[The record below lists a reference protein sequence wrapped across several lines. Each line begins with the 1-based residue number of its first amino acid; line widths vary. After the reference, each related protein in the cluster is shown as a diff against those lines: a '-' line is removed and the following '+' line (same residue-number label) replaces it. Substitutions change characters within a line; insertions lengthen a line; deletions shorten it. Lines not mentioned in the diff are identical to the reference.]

1 MGPVAPYLPE
11 VMAMKKCVIALALA
25 SLLVGVASAARFKTP
40 KPFPGE
46 DEFFVLK
53 PTWVETLLASRE
65 ALARVE
71 AEHDKQ
77 MEEFRLGDPVLKS
90 FRPVRMEVAETSAP
104 AELKLRVA
112 GLKDVHL
119 GVKGET
125 YVVLGDLR
133 VVDRDGKVNP
143 VAYDQPKRYIHG
155 TRQNWDHDDRGQK
168 GPFKLGDRSF
178 ARWFKTREGEMS
190 LRLDEGSEFLLA
202 TVGTDPRK
210 DRKPSVLYVD
220 HRSKQERDQKPKE
233 AREAVWRRTMES
245 FTGPNV
251 LRQIHL
257 EESIWKEDWKDLAE
271 LAGRYARECEGE
283 TRKTAEQRAGACK
296 SIADLLAVRDLFYVK
311 PIQAR
316 LELGRRTLEFVQRS
330 AARPELAAEL
340 DKLDRSYAELRQG
353 RGSGEELYQAACELR
368 RRIILSHP
376 QLGFDRLLVNKRTGF
391 LPEHMCDQYLGRHS
405 QQGEGL
411 VILDDWKTAPRETP
425 LLSDVLP
432 KAGVLHPD
440 LSYDG
445 KRVLFAAVDHS
456 LERGRNRNLKG
467 YFVYEL
473 DLQTRKLRQIT
484 GTSADPM
491 EGRDGRQ
498 TVLIEDMDPCYLPDG
513 GIAFISTR
521 SQQYGRCH
529 GGRYVPSYTLY
540 RCEPDGTHIRALSFN
555 ESNEWGPAVLH
566 DGSIVYT
573 RWDYVNRHDV
583 KFQSLWLIHPD
594 GTQTAH
600 YYGNNSPA
608 PCLIGETQ
616 PIPGCAKSV
625 ATAAAHHGQTLGT
638 IIVIDPDAGQDHG
651 RPLKWVTPELGF
663 PESGVPDGIVRATEP
678 LREDRAGG
686 GRAATPWPINEDLFL
701 CTYQHGKQYAIY
713 LVDTLGGRELIHSA
727 RNISCFDPIPLR
739 PRPCP
744 PALVSSIAGR
754 ESEKTGVF
762 VIEDVYQS
770 QQPIPRGSVKEMRI
784 NQILPQPTSSAPV
797 RSAADNEIVKK
808 ILGTVPV
815 EPDGSVAFEA
825 PAGRPFQLQ
834 LLDANGMAL
843 MTMRSLVYLQPGEQ
857 ASCVGCHEPRNSTPP
872 SRPPANPKI
881 RQITPP
887 IAQDYAGG
895 FSFAG
900 TVQPVLDRYCV
911 GCHSGDKA
919 PRNIS
924 LVGDYRDA
932 ELWTKRGKN
941 RKRSWTLSYESLLA
955 AGVLR
960 VAPRNGESYPSKPMD
975 YFAHAGKLAKMLLAG
990 HPDKEGKKRVE
1001 LDRAS
1006 LRRII
1011 DWLDVNAQ
1019 FYGDYSFNR
1028 VSDLPPV
1035 QAGVEALR
1043 KAVRERFGDELADQP
1058 LALLVNVVNVDES
1071 RILMAPLSVQAG
1083 GWGQVQRG
1091 AYKDRNDPAYAQMR
1105 KLVEG
1110 VIPQPQAHE
1119 IAGTCGR
1126 DNGCRCGTCWVRKEG
1141 AARPIPPAEP
1151 AKTVAG
1157 K

>member
-1 MGPVAPYLPE
+1 MRRGVH
-11 VMAMKKCVIALALA
+11 ALALL
-25 SLLVGVASAARFKTP
+25 SLLLGVASAAKLKAP

-46 DEFFVLK
+46 NEFFVLK
-53 PTWVETLLASRE
+53 SNWVETLLASRE
-65 ALARVE
+65 MLARLEVE
-71 AEHDKQ
+71 AEKG
-77 MEEFRLGDPVLKS
+77 MGEFRRGDPVLKD
-90 FRPVRMEVAETSAP
+90 FRPVRMEIAETSVP
-104 AELKLRVA
+104 AELKIRVA
-112 GLKDVHL
+112 GMKDVHL
-119 GVKGET
+119 GVRGET
-125 YVVLGDLR
+125 YVVFGDLR

-143 VAYDQPKRYIHG
+143 VAHDQPKRYIHR
-155 TRQNWDHDDRGQK
+155 THQHWDHDDRGRK
-168 GPFKLGDRSF
+168 DPMKLGDRPF

-202 TVGTDPRK
+202 TVGPDPRK
-210 DRKPSVLYVD
+210 DRKPSLLYVD
-220 HRSKQERDQKPKE
+220 YRSKQEREQKPKE
-233 AREAVWRRTMES
+233 AREAIWRRTMES
-245 FTGPNV
+245 FTGPSV
-251 LRQIHL
+251 MRQIRL
-257 EESIWKEDWKDLAE
+257 EENIWKDDWKDLGE
-271 LAGRYARECEGE
+271 LAGRYARECDGE
-283 TRKTAEQRAGACK
+283 LRKAAEERAGNCK
-296 SIADLLAVRDLFYVK
+296 SIADLLAVRDLFYVR
-311 PIQAR
+311 PVQAR
-316 LELGRRTLEFVQRS
+316 LELARRTLEFVQRA

-340 DKLDRSYAELRQG
+340 DKLDKQYAELRQG
-353 RGSGEELYQAACELR
+353 RGSGEKLYLAACELR

-376 QLGFDRLLVNKRTGF
+376 QLGFERLLVNKRTGF

-432 KAGVLHPD
+432 KAGVLHPE

-445 KRVLFAAVDHS
+445 KRVLFAAADHS
-456 LERGRNRNLKG
+456 SPRDGKLKR
-467 YFVYEL
+467 YFIYEL

-484 GTSADPM
+484 GTPADPM

-498 TVLIEDMDPCYLPDG
+498 TVVIEDTDPCYLSDG

-540 RCEPDGTHIRALSFN
+540 RGELDGTRIRPLSYN

-573 RWDYVNRHDV
+573 RWDYVNRHDTI
-583 KFQSLWLIHPD
+583 FQSLWLIHPD

-600 YYGNNSPA
+600 YYGNNSRS

-638 IIVIDPDAGQDHG
+638 IIMIDPDKGQDSG
-651 RPLKWVTPELGF
+651 QPLTWITPELGF
-663 PESGVPDGIVRATEP
+663 PESGVPEGIVRAAEP

-686 GRAATPWPINEDLFL
+686 GRAATPWPISEDLFL

-713 LVDTLGGRELIHSA
+713 LVDTLGGRELIHGA
-727 RNISCFDPIPLR
+727 ANISCFDPIPLR
-739 PRPCP
+739 PRPQP

-770 QQPIPRGSVKEMRI
+770 QQPIPRGSVKAMRI
-784 NQILPQPTSSAPV
+784 NRILPQPTSSAPV

-825 PAGRPFQLQ
+825 PANTPFQLQ
-834 LLDANGMAL
+834 LLDENGMAV
-843 MTMRSLVYLQPGEQ
+843 MTMRSLVYLQPGER
-857 ASCVGCHEPRNSTPP
+857 ASCVGCHEPHNSTPP
-872 SRPPANPKI
+872 SHPPVSPTI

-887 IAQDYAGG
+887 IGQDYAGG
-895 FSFAG
+895 FNFG
-900 TVQPVLDRYCV
+900 RTVQPVLDRHCV
-911 GCHSGDKA
+911 TCHSGDKP

-924 LVGDYRDA
+924 LVGDYHEQ
-932 ELWTKRGKN
+932 ELWSKLGHRGD
-941 RKRSWTLSYESLLA
+941 RRRWTLSYESLKA
-955 AGVLR
+955 SGTIK

-975 YFAHAGKLAKMLLAG
+975 YFAHSGKLAKMLQAG

-1006 LRRII
+1006 LQRIF

-1019 FYGDYSFNR
+1019 FHGDYSFNR

-1043 KAVRERFGDELADQP
+1043 KAVRTRFGDELADQP
-1058 LALLVNVVNVDES
+1058 LAMLVNVLNVDES
-1071 RILMAPLSVQAG
+1071 RILQAPLSAKAG

-1091 AYKDRNDPAYAQMR
+1091 AYAGRNDPAYAEMH

-1141 AARPIPPAEP
+1141 GARPIQPSEP